1 MAKSFASLRENRP
14 LRNLSLLALAA
25 LVAVIAASVAV
36 ITDESSVRAT
46 FVPHPLFAGLDTK
59 LDKVDRIVYT
69 ASQGLSGETKIGMTR
84 GPENQWGVD
93 ARAGYPANPALIKKT
108 LLGVAEMEAYEPRTA
123 NPEWHR
129 NLGLLKPEDIGSAVR
144 IEFFQGRDERVAALL
159 VGKVPERTADVKGE
173 GLIYVRRDGE
183 AQSWLARG
191 RVPLYK
197 TATEWLD
204 PAFIDIPRSDL
215 ARVTLWANT
224 EKFVTIVRA
233 DKAEA
238 DFAIANPPEG
248 RVTRGAPVVNKVAT
262 ALIDAKFDDVAPE
275 ETLEFPDS
283 SPVAIFE
290 TFGGLRLTMRMAGQG
305 GALWA
310 KFDAT
315 ADPSLVPEGTDM
327 SEAEKHAATLNTRL
341 GKWAY
346 KLPTD
351 LGNQLTQ
358 TMDLLTREAGPA
370 DAASAPAGSQD

>member
-1 MAKSFASLRENRP
+1 MSFASLRENKP
-14 LRNLSLLALAA
+14 LRNLTLLAVAA
-25 LVAVIAASVAV
+25 LVAVIAASIAV
-36 ITDESSVRAT
+36 ITDKSSVRAA
-46 FVPHPLFAGLDTK
+46 FAPHPLFAGLDTK

-69 ASQGLSGETKIGMTR
+69 VSQGLSGETKIEMTR

-93 ARAGYPANPALIKKT
+93 ARAGYPVNPALIKKT

-144 IEFFQGRDERVAALL
+144 IEFFQGKGERVAALL

-173 GLIYVRRDGE
+173 GFIYVRRDGE

-197 TATEWLD
+197 SVTDWLD
-204 PAFIDIPRSDL
+204 PVFIDIPGSDL

-224 EKFVTIVRA
+224 EKSVVLART

-238 DFAIANPPEG
+238 DFVIANLPEG
-248 RVTRGAPVVNKVAT
+248 RATRGAPVVNKVAT

-283 SPVAIFE
+283 SPVTTFE
-290 TFGGLRLTMRMAGQG
+290 TFDGLRLTMRMAGQG

-315 ADPSLVPEGTDM
+315 VEPSLAPEGSDM
-327 SEAEKHAATLNTRL
+327 SEAEKRAATLNARL
-341 GKWAY
+341 GKWVY

-358 TMDLLTREAGPA
+358 TMDLLAREAGPA
-370 DAASAPAGSQD
+370 DAATAP